1 MPRTSYLVIVET
13 EPDGKVLH
21 LRVPQLGDV
30 STTALDLLEGEVLI
44 RQAISIATNLTDSA
58 AFDIDMVEEAAGL

>member
-13 EPDGKVLH
+13 EPDGEVLH

-44 RQAISIATNLTDSA
+44 RQAISIAINDTDSA